1 VSFAAIDA
9 AKRRIEAHRAKRE
22 RRERGEPAST
32 ESKKPQHAHLRD
44 LEPLKMGGLQSM
56 AMAILGVE
64 AWKTKKLQMSK
75 WQLYPHTRPRVVYAA
90 MDAWASAGICEF
102 YRESPPFPS
111 PPPWEPREPREPK
124 DEDDEEGEGEG
135 EEVGT
140 IEDQQKK
147 KKKKQR
153 KRRKRRGES
162 PEKAFKKIDETIL

>member
-1 VSFAAIDA
+1 
-9 AKRRIEAHRAKRE
+9 
-22 RRERGEPAST
+22 
-32 ESKKPQHAHLRD
+32 
-44 LEPLKMGGLQSM
+44 M
-56 AMAILGVE
+56 AMASLGVE

-75 WQLYPHTRPRVVYAA
+75 WQLYPHTRRRVVYAA

-111 PPPWEPREPREPK
+111 PPPRAPKEPK

-147 KKKKQR
+147 KRKQR